1 MPTWMMRGGC
11 TPRIIETKM
20 EITYRDEVGT
30 VTETVDSDGV
40 SFCDGKAYFNDKAI
54 EMTALISIKEV

>member
-1 MPTWMMRGGC
+1 MIEKDIHPIV
-11 TPRIIETKM
+11 RIVKTEMLIAYQD
-20 EITYRDEVGT
+20 EIGI
-30 VTETVDSDGV
+30 VTETIDENGV